1 MRAGDPRQASAN
13 PDALHLMGAVAL
25 MAEQVDSA
33 IDLLTRAASGKPGDP
48 AIRCNLANAL
58 LRRGDPAAAQ
68 SHLKKALKKEPGN
81 PAALCFL
88 AESKAAAGDM
98 TGAKRIYD
106 ELLLRLPEN
115 PQAMLGYADLSV
127 TLGDFPKARELYRKA
142 LALGSFS
149 ALALGGLAS
158 FEKFS
163 KDAPEATEIVRLLKT
178 APLKPNERVSLG
190 YAAGAIAENAGDYD
204 DAFAHF
210 AEAKRFSGSRFDP
223 ASQKEVFAT
232 LKRVFSEEFLE
243 ERKSWGDKSPRPVFI
258 VGMPRSGTTLTEQ
271 ILARHPEMA
280 AGGELGDLGAIASS
294 LGFRAVDAGAFAKR
308 LPKLTMK
315 ETKELARRYLAVLDR
330 VSLPA
335 ARVTDKMPHNFQ
347 HLGLVALLFPNA
359 RIIHCRREPARYL
372 RLLLYDA
379 ASRPHSRL
387 CERPLDAWR
396 LLPRVCRADAALA
409 EGAPAAGLRTRLR
422 ALDRGPRNRI
432 PQDCRVR
439 RAAVGSGLPGATGIR
454 SACEHPEPHSGAP
467 ADLWQFGWP
476 LASLRETSR
485 PTQGGSRRP
494 CG

>member
-1 MRAGDPRQASAN
+1 MRNSPR
-13 PDALHLMGAVAL
+13 
-25 MAEQVDSA
+25 
-33 IDLLTRAASGKPGDP
+33 TR
-48 AIRCNLANAL
+48 R
-58 LRRGDPAAAQ
+58 
-68 SHLKKALKKEPGN
+68 
-81 PAALCFL
+81 
-88 AESKAAAGDM
+88 
-98 TGAKRIYD
+98 KRP
-106 ELLLRLPEN
+106 RSC
-115 PQAMLGYADLSV
+115 GYS
-127 TLGDFPKARELYRKA
+127 
-142 LALGSFS
+142 
-149 ALALGGLAS
+149 
-158 FEKFS
+158 
-163 KDAPEATEIVRLLKT
+163 KT

-359 RIIHCRREPARYL
+359 RIIHCRREPLDTCVSCYTTQL
-372 RLLLYDA
+372 RAHIHGY
-379 ASRPHSRL
+379 ASDLSTLGGYYR
-387 CERPLDAWR
+387 EY
-396 LLPRVCRADAALA
+396 
-409 EGAPAAGLRTRLR
+409 AGLMQHWRRVLPLPVYELDYERLIEDPETESR
-422 ALDRGPRNRI
+422 RI
-432 PQDCRVR
+432 VEFVGLSWDPACLAPQE
-439 RAAVGSGLPGATGIR
+439 SGLPVNTQSRTQVRQPIYGSSVGRWRRYEKHLGPLKAALG
-454 SACEHPEPHSGAP
+454 
-467 ADLWQFGWP
+467 DL
-476 LASLRETSR
+476 AVDA
-485 PTQGGSRRP
+485 
-494 CG
+494 